1 MGIFSNEQEER
12 DGMET
17 PLGRADE
24 SDAGGYVL
32 KR

>member
-17 PLGRADE
+17 PLSEGRMNQILEAL
-24 SDAGGYVL
+24 S
-32 KR
+32 